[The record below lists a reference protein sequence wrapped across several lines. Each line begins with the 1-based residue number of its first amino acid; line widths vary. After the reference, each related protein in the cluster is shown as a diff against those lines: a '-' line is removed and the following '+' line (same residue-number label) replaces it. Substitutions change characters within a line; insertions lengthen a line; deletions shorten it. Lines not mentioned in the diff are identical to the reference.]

1 VIERYAPIANGNDF
15 NSFHAGQEFCGF
27 AKIVIGGPKMECPV
41 PEEREDRLEDRN
53 GGAKPSTLGAN
64 LPTTC
69 GSEPCRNPTL
79 ARRLAVRYR
88 CLIAA
93 HREALISLATT
104 ALLV

>member
-1 VIERYAPIANGNDF
+1 LKTLCIRLGTEGGCPISSIDIPILSDG
-15 NSFHAGQEFCGF
+15 
-27 AKIVIGGPKMECPV
+27 K
-41 PEEREDRLEDRN
+41 

-69 GSEPCRNPTL
+69 GSEPCRDPTL

-93 HREALISLATT
+93 HRGRCHINSVGPLSTVCSGDQAAMATEFH
-104 ALLV
+104 